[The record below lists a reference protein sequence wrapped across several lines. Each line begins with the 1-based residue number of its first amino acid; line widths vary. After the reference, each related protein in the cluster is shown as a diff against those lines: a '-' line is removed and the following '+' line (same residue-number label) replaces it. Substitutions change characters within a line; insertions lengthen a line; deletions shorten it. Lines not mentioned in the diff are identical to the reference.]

1 MLQPGDVDG
10 ITVAARDE
18 VEAEVP
24 NMQAS
29 QQNLQAR
36 LGSSDPD
43 VVALQA
49 SIDSLNAILN
59 NASHWQCVG

>member
-18 VEAEVP
+18 VEGEMTSLQSV
-24 NMQAS
+24 

-36 LGSSDPD
+36 LGSTDQD

-49 SIDSLNAILN
+49 SIDALNAIIN
-59 NASHWQCVG
+59 NTSQWQCA

>member
-1 MLQPGDVDG
+1 MLQPGEVEG

-24 NMQAS
+24 SIQAV
-29 QQNLQAR
+29 QQSLQAR
-36 LGSSDPD
+36 LGSTDAD

-49 SIDSLNAILN
+49 SIDALNAIIN
-59 NASHWQCVG
+59 NTSQWQCG